1 MGSKNRH
8 AKYILPII
16 LADRKPYQLY
26 IEPFAGGMNTIDKVS
41 GSRWANDIHPYLI
54 DMWIALL
61 YREWNP
67 PLHVSEDLY
76 MHIKENPDNY
86 ESKLVGYVGFN
97 SYGGKWF
104 GGYCRDAANK
114 RDYWKEYYNNIQR
127 QRINM
132 LGVSLSCQ
140 SYLDIDIPDNSVV
153 YCDPPYF
160 GTTSYDG
167 KFNHNQFWDWAW
179 NISKKNQ
186 VFVSEYDAPDNF
198 ECLWERKVNNTL
210 VKNTGSKQGIE
221 KLFRSRQ

>member
-76 MHIKENPDNY
+76 MHIKENPNNY
-86 ESKLVGYVGFN
+86 KG
-97 SYGGKWF
+97 
-104 GGYCRDAANK
+104 
-114 RDYWKEYYNNIQR
+114 R
-127 QRINM
+127 QYR
-132 LGVSLSCQ
+132 
-140 SYLDIDIPDNSVV
+140 YLDKRTEI
-153 YCDPPYF
+153 
-160 GTTSYDG
+160 
-167 KFNHNQFWDWAW
+167 
-179 NISKKNQ
+179 
-186 VFVSEYDAPDNF
+186 VFRMYMDAMKQNP
-198 ECLWERKVNNTL
+198 EQIIRER
-210 VKNTGSKQGIE
+210 
-221 KLFRSRQ
+221 